1 MLSFLPCYILQN
13 INPTTGVP
21 HFQSLALGATS
32 KTYQILGHKTLCEH
46 LKICPD
52 GVKLYLMVKEL
63 DIWTENKTEKKC
75 GSSLY
80 GQRIWRKLGFQ
91 SAASKKSEI
100 SLNGSS
106 SNKQQEAEPV
116 APDFNVFPQYK
127 CTSPS
132 YSVQDS
138 N

>member
-13 INPTTGVP
+13 INPTIGVP

-63 DIWTENKTEKKC
+63 DIWTENMEKSVVPVYMDKEYGENW
-75 GSSLY
+75 GSSLQPPKN
-80 GQRIWRKLGFQ
+80 QRFH
-91 SAASKKSEI
+91 
-100 SLNGSS
+100 
-106 SNKQQEAEPV
+106 
-116 APDFNVFPQYK
+116 
-127 CTSPS
+127 
-132 YSVQDS
+132 
-138 N
+138 